1 MSKEKTKW
9 LTMIPLMLCLVQA
22 FGCSF
27 PLLTN
32 GAIMGNENVF
42 QVHCGLFEESGVG
55 PYFMLGYNMSSSHV
69 QIECSGFRRAISC
82 SQNFKMETYE
92 STYRVD
98 TDRNRAY
105 ITTPGFNQSAV
116 WVKFYC
122 KDQ

>member
-1 MSKEKTKW
+1 
-9 LTMIPLMLCLVQA
+9 LMLSLFLVA
-22 FGCSF
+22 LLSVNAVGCSF